1 MTDLDQRLA
10 ELERSGL
17 YRRLRLV
24 DGPQGA
30 HVLLD
35 GERVLLLCSNNYLGL
50 AEDRRVREAAA
61 AAALRW
67 GAGAGASRLVSG
79 TMTVHR
85 RLEERLAAF
94 ERTEACVLFGSGY
107 LANQG
112 VLGALA
118 GPGDII
124 YSDRLNHA
132 SIVDGARLS
141 AARTFV
147 YDHGDCEHLS
157 WALRRGHTQGTGAVI
172 VTDSIFSMDGD
183 AAPLAEL
190 AELAERHHARLVVDE
205 AHATGTRGPGGRGA
219 VAGAGLEGVVDV
231 VIGTLGKALG
241 SYGAYVCARRS
252 TVRYLINRARPLIF
266 STAPPP
272 PAAAAALTAL
282 EILESEPAL
291 PRRLLRNAAVLRSAL
306 SHEGWPKLPS
316 DTHILPLIV
325 GDCADAVRLCE
336 SALSEGIFA
345 QAIRPPTVPQGTSR
359 LRLTVMAT
367 HETTELQAAAR
378 TISGVARDL
387 GVLAASANGGSA
399 RAERRAPDASDRAAV
414 TA

>member
-1 MTDLDQRLA
+1 MTDLDEQLS

-24 DGPQGA
+24 EGPQGA

-94 ERTEACVLFGSGY
+94 EGSEACVLFGSGY

-118 GPGDII
+118 GPSDII

-147 YDHGDCEHLS
+147 YDHGDCDHLS
-157 WALRRGHTQGTGAVI
+157 WALRRGATEGAGAVI

-183 AAPLAEL
+183 VAPLAEL
-190 AELAERHHARLVVDE
+190 SELAGRHHARLVVDE

-241 SYGAYVCARRS
+241 SYGAYACAQRS

-266 STAPPP
+266 STALPP
-272 PAAAAALTAL
+272 PAAAAALAAL

-291 PRRLLRNAAVLRSAL
+291 PRQLLRNAAVLRTAL
-306 SHEGWPKLPS
+306 MDEGWPKLPA

-325 GDCADAVRLCE
+325 GDCADAMRLCE
-336 SALSEGIFA
+336 GALSEGIFA
-345 QAIRPPTVPQGTSR
+345 QAIRPPTVAPGTSR

-367 HETTELQAAAR
+367 HGASELKEAAR
-378 TISGVARDL
+378 TLSDVARQL
-387 GVLAASANGGSA
+387 GVLAPCGTGGSA
-399 RAERRAPDASDRAAV
+399 RADLRTVDAPDRAAV